1 MDEENFE
8 VKKENLTEYDKAV
21 KEFLN
26 QSINFESQG
35 SDVEKIASNS
45 SFDRNNEIL
54 LKYYNE
60 KTGNDFQEGLREEL
74 GIKVAEKLKK
84 KLDNKKINDKQKEEQ
99 IRDMS
104 REAFEEEQV
113 DKDIQERVIKK
124 VEKENDLSQKE
135 VDFKA
140 ELMKGV
146 YEEAYERY
154 SSILEKY
161 KRQQLREESMSIG
174 DKEGTE
180 LVLYEKYLSNIEKK
194 YSSYAKSKGLEENH
208 IEDDKN
214 IKEIKEKLRT
224 NMKSMTRSNDEHIE
238 DNIQRI
244 KILSDRR
251 NAIAEKMVEIS
262 ENRDNMSP
270 ANFKA
275 TMDYYQQQYFA
286 ITVEMRSQDPTL
298 EMYQQQLMQENEN
311 IDYSNRTIGG
321 RNDNIVA
328 GSYQEIDSY
337 GNEKEDLG
345 DQNVKA
351 INEITQDYSTS
362 VETNVDD
369 LIVEA
374 QEAVNSG
381 DLEHAIEVI
390 ESAEAITFGYEIS
403 AKDQAENETNPTD
416 DQAKE
421 QIDKNK
427 DKDSEKEE
435 NSNSFMQEMESGV
448 ANEREAR
455 LQERIRILK
464 EENNKNKEE
473 MEVQQGNLEQ
483 VKVRSRFGKKN

>member
-8 VKKENLTEYDKAV
+8 VKKENITEYDRAV
-21 KEFLN
+21 SEFLN

-45 SFDRNNEIL
+45 SFDKNNEML

-60 KTGNDFQEGLREEL
+60 KTGNDFQEGLRKEL

-84 KLDNKKINDKQKEEQ
+84 KLDNKKINEKQKEEQ

-104 REAFEEEQV
+104 KEAFEEEQV
-113 DKDIQERVIKK
+113 DKDIQEHVIKK
-124 VEKENDLSQKE
+124 VEKENELSQKE

-161 KRQQLREESMSIG
+161 KRQQLREESMTIG

-180 LVLYEKYLSNIEKK
+180 LVLYEKYLSNIEKR
-194 YSSYAKSKGLEENH
+194 YSNYARSKGLEEKSIDN
-208 IEDDKN
+208 DKN

-224 NMKSMTRSNDEHIE
+224 DMKKMTRSNDGQIE

-251 NAIAEKMVEIS
+251 NEIAEKMAEIS
-262 ENRDNMSP
+262 ENRNNMSP

-298 EMYQQQLMQENEN
+298 EIYQQQLMQENEN
-311 IDYSNRTIGG
+311 IDYSNRSIGM

-328 GSYQEIDSY
+328 GAYQEIDSY

-345 DQNVKA
+345 DQNVET
-351 INEITQDYSTS
+351 INEITQDYNNS
-362 VETNVDD
+362 VETNVED

-390 ESAEAITFGYEIS
+390 ESAEAITFGYEVS
-403 AKDQAENETNPTD
+403 AKDQVENETDQTD
-416 DQAKE
+416 E
-421 QIDKNK
+421 QTK
-427 DKDSEKEE
+427 DKIEKNQDKDEQKE
-435 NSNSFMQEMESGV
+435 DSNSFMTEMESGV
-448 ANEREAR
+448 ANDKEAR

-473 MEVQQGNLEQ
+473 MEVEQDNLEQ